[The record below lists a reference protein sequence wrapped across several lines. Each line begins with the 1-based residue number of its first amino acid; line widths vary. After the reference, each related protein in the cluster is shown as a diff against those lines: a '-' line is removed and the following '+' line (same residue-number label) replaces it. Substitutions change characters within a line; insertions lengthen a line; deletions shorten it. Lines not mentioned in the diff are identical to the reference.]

1 MNVFKYGVAPWRHPA
16 NWWSNIK
23 VFFRHFKWAYQRA
36 TRGFADC
43 DVWNLD
49 SSILEYLS
57 GTLNHLADYHW
68 GYPGDERFPTDK
80 SWTEFLKDMA
90 QKFYQANEDN
100 AFYPT
105 PASDE
110 WWEYY
115 RNDSRNCEKMI
126 QLKDAMLEE
135 ERENEHKRERDFAE
149 AWSALGDVMWNLW
162 D

>member
-16 NWWSNIK
+16 NWWNNIK

-49 SSILEYLS
+49 GSILEYLS

-68 GYPGDERFPTDK
+68 GYPGDERFPTDE

-110 WWEYY
+110 WWEYC

-149 AWSALGDVMWNLW
+149 AWSAIGEVMWNLW

>member
-16 NWWSNIK
+16 NWWGNIK

-68 GYPGDERFPTDK
+68 GYPGDERFPTDE

-90 QKFYQANEDN
+90 QKFYQANEVN

>member
-16 NWWSNIK
+16 NWWNNIK

-68 GYPGDERFPTDK
+68 GYPGDERFPTDE

-149 AWSALGDVMWNLW
+149 AWSAIGEVMWNLW